1 MAETLDAVVLGD
13 LRVDTSGEATRVAA
27 ERRVVA
33 TVSEEGKYGQRHAE
47 RPGAIRGHDLDLLLR
62 EARVV
67 RDLDHLAGLD
77 MIRLFAGL
85 DENRCAEIKNSRRLR
100 AESSR
105 RPPRH
110 RRDAARWRGGAGP
123 THELIFALPGV
134 LPLPPRAASSAF
146 TSATMRAMAAS
157 SAAVVILAARAL
169 AIPVSRGRSAP
180 AEINLEPDRYSTHHP
195 GELSG
200 GPHPIYL
207 HLRDSRGLVLIADLK
222 SIDLSTRLSW
232 RCIGLSETDA
242 GR

>member
-1 MAETLDAVVLGD
+1 VAETLDAVVLGD
-13 LRVDTSGEATRVAA
+13 LRVEAGGEATRVAA

-33 TVSEEGKYGQRHAE
+33 TVSEEGKYGQRHAQ

-123 THELIFALPGV
+123 THELIFAQPGV

-169 AIPVSRGRSAP
+169 AMLSLPRAAPLLRQRETNPTDIP
-180 AEINLEPDRYSTHHP
+180 HHP

-207 HLRDSRGLVLIADLK
+207 HLLDSRGLVLIADLK
-222 SIDLSTRLSW
+222 SY
-232 RCIGLSETDA
+232 
-242 GR
+242 

>member
-1 MAETLDAVVLGD
+1 M
-13 LRVDTSGEATRVAA
+13 
-27 ERRVVA
+27 
-33 TVSEEGKYGQRHAE
+33 
-47 RPGAIRGHDLDLLLR
+47 
-62 EARVV
+62 V

-157 SAAVVILAARAL
+157 SAAFVILAARAL
-169 AIPVSRGRSAP
+169 AMLSLSRAAPLLRQKGILNPSDTPSRRAVWRPPPYLPAP
-180 AEINLEPDRYSTHHP
+180 AR
-195 GELSG
+195 
-200 GPHPIYL
+200 
-207 HLRDSRGLVLIADLK
+207 
-222 SIDLSTRLSW
+222 
-232 RCIGLSETDA
+232 
-242 GR
+242 

>member
-169 AIPVSRGRSAP
+169 AMLSLSRAAALLRRKGILKRTP
-180 AEINLEPDRYSTHHP
+180 IIP

-200 GPHPIYL
+200 GPHPIHL
-207 HLRDSRGLVLIADLK
+207 HLLDSRGLVLVADLK
-222 SIDLSTRLSW
+222 SY
-232 RCIGLSETDA
+232 
-242 GR
+242 

>member
-13 LRVDTSGEATRVAA
+13 LRVEAGGEATRVAA

-33 TVSEEGKYGQRHAE
+33 TVSEEGKYGQRHAQ

-105 RPPRH
+105 RTSTPST
-110 RRDAARWRGGAGP
+110 RRCSMAWRC
-123 THELIFALPGV
+123 ELIFAQPGV

-169 AIPVSRGRSAP
+169 AMLSLARAAP
-180 AEINLEPDRYSTHHP
+180 RRALAKQSCQRNEPDRFSTHHP

-207 HLRDSRGLVLIADLK
+207 HLLEA
-222 SIDLSTRLSW
+222 W
-232 RCIGLSETDA
+232 F
-242 GR
+242 

>member
-1 MAETLDAVVLGD
+1 M
-13 LRVDTSGEATRVAA
+13 
-27 ERRVVA
+27 
-33 TVSEEGKYGQRHAE
+33 
-47 RPGAIRGHDLDLLLR
+47 
-62 EARVV
+62 V

-123 THELIFALPGV
+123 THELIFAQPGV

-169 AIPVSRGRSAP
+169 AMLSLSRAAALLLGNLARETKTRPIIDASPRRAVRRPPPYLPASA
-180 AEINLEPDRYSTHHP
+180 R
-195 GELSG
+195 
-200 GPHPIYL
+200 
-207 HLRDSRGLVLIADLK
+207 
-222 SIDLSTRLSW
+222 
-232 RCIGLSETDA
+232 
-242 GR
+242 

>member
-1 MAETLDAVVLGD
+1 M
-13 LRVDTSGEATRVAA
+13 
-27 ERRVVA
+27 
-33 TVSEEGKYGQRHAE
+33 
-47 RPGAIRGHDLDLLLR
+47 
-62 EARVV
+62 V

-157 SAAVVILAARAL
+157 SAAFVILAARAL
-169 AIPVSRGRSAP
+169 AISPCLARPRSSRPILPLAREKNLFTYWLAEQRSPVLAVG
-180 AEINLEPDRYSTHHP
+180 IIL
-195 GELSG
+195 L
-200 GPHPIYL
+200 
-207 HLRDSRGLVLIADLK
+207 
-222 SIDLSTRLSW
+222 
-232 RCIGLSETDA
+232 
-242 GR
+242 

>member
-13 LRVDTSGEATRVAA
+13 LRVEAGGEATRVAA

-33 TVSEEGKYGQRHAE
+33 TVSEEGKYGQRHAQ

-85 DENRCAEIKNSRRLR
+85 DENRCAEIKHSRRLR

-123 THELIFALPGV
+123 THELIFAQPGV

-169 AIPVSRGRSAP
+169 AMLSLARAAP
-180 AEINLEPDRYSTHHP
+180 RRALAKQSCQRNEPDRFSTHHP

-207 HLRDSRGLVLIADLK
+207 HLLEA
-222 SIDLSTRLSW
+222 W
-232 RCIGLSETDA
+232 F
-242 GR
+242 

>member
-13 LRVDTSGEATRVAA
+13 LRVEAGGEATRVAA

-33 TVSEEGKYGQRHAE
+33 TVSEEGKYGQRHAQ

-85 DENRCAEIKNSRRLR
+85 DEKPLRGNKKFTAPSCRIVASTSTPSTRRCSMA
-100 AESSR
+100 
-105 RPPRH
+105 
-110 RRDAARWRGGAGP
+110 WRC
-123 THELIFALPGV
+123 ELIFAQPGV

-169 AIPVSRGRSAP
+169 AMLSLARAAP
-180 AEINLEPDRYSTHHP
+180 RRALAKQSCQRNEPDRFSTHHP
-195 GELSG
+195 GEPSG
-200 GPHPIYL
+200 GPT
-207 HLRDSRGLVLIADLK
+207 
-222 SIDLSTRLSW
+222 LST
-232 RCIGLSETDA
+232 CICSIAEA
-242 GR
+242 WF

>member
-1 MAETLDAVVLGD
+1 MAETLDAVVLSD
-13 LRVDTSGEATRVAA
+13 LGVEADGEATRVAA
-27 ERRVVA
+27 ERGVVA
-33 TVSEEGKYGQRHAE
+33 AVAHEGQHGERHAE

-123 THELIFALPGV
+123 THELIFAQPGV

-157 SAAVVILAARAL
+157 SAAFVILAARAL
-169 AIPVSRGRSAP
+169 AMHFLDRAAQAIMPEKPNPTENPRITPAGCLEAP
-180 AEINLEPDRYSTHHP
+180 TLSSCICAIAE
-195 GELSG
+195 
-200 GPHPIYL
+200 
-207 HLRDSRGLVLIADLK
+207 A
-222 SIDLSTRLSW
+222 W
-232 RCIGLSETDA
+232 F
-242 GR
+242 